1 MARSSTVNI
10 GYVIIECVIV
20 RCRVGYEGVL
30 RGSIARECSYGGL
43 LDLIGCVDADT
54 WVCLYLEMAIASGQ
68 MQRCPSFRI
77 LHVKRSLLEEQKLR
91 TGWVDRVC
99 ERVFF

>member
-54 WVCLYLEMAIASGQ
+54 WVC
-68 MQRCPSFRI
+68 
-77 LHVKRSLLEEQKLR
+77 
-91 TGWVDRVC
+91 
-99 ERVFF
+99 